1 MSTFQTSAP
10 VRELPIHPSARAW
23 GDLIHQVQDGDTTYD
38 LPYQRGA
45 VWTTEQRILLIY
57 SILSGTPIPALII
70 NDRPRRMWFAAD
82 GTQNAVYAVIDGQ
95 QRITAV
101 RMFMEGA
108 LLVPA
113 TWFEPEDVISR
124 EYTDDGPYVRYHDL
138 ARRAQRRVENAPVP
152 VAEARLGSVAEEVE
166 VYLRVNGSGT
176 PQTDEDM
183 KRAAAVAGSED

>member
-1 MSTFQTSAP
+1 MTFQTSAP
-10 VRELPIHPSARAW
+10 VRDMRMNITARAW
-23 GDLIHQVQDGDTTYD
+23 GDVVHQVQKGTTTYD

-45 VWTTEQRILLIY
+45 VWTTEQRMLLIY
-57 SILSGTPIPALII
+57 SILSGTPIPALVV
-70 NDRPRRMWFAAD
+70 NDRPSSMWFGPD
-82 GTQNAVYAVIDGQ
+82 GEQRPIYAVIDGQ
-95 QRITAV
+95 QRVTTV

-113 TWFEPEDVISR
+113 TWFEVEDVISR

-138 ARRAQRRVENAPVP
+138 SRRAQRFFENRPVA
-152 VAEARLGSVAEEVE
+152 VAEARLGSVRDEAE

-183 KRAAAVAGSED
+183 KRAATVAKVAE